1 MEGCIVSLAAMV
13 ADFSRKTETMVKK
26 TLTMIAL
33 AIGLLAPFAILESS
47 TAIAGHANADHLVY
61 VPATYFH
68 DSVSCDEARLILE
81 SKGYQ
86 LSRKVRCGGEYHIF
100 TAWRRGFTY
109 IIHVKAFGL
118 RP

>member
-1 MEGCIVSLAAMV
+1 
-13 ADFSRKTETMVKK
+13 MVKK
-26 TLTMIAL
+26 TLTTIGL
-33 AIGLLAPFAILESS
+33 AIALLAPLAILES
-47 TAIAGHANADHLVY
+47 TATIAGHGNADHLVY
-61 VPATYFH
+61 VPATYFQ
-68 DSVSCDEARLILE
+68 DSVSCDDARLILE

-109 IIHVKAFGL
+109 IIHVKAFDL